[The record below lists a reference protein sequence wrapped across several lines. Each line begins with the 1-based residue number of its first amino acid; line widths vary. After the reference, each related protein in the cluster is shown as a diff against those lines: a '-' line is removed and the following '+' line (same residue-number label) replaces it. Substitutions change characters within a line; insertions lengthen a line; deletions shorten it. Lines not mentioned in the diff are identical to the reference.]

1 MKFAQTAAALKGVP
15 SENWTPLRSL
25 NVHASW
31 FLLVVHSVA
40 SDGTTVLEPFLKPT
54 RLSKIWPVGRSDS
67 PSDVSDGSKNA
78 GSADAP

>member
-31 FLLVVHSVA
+31 FLLVVHLVA
-40 SDGTTVLEPFLKPT
+40 SDGTTVLVPFLKPT

-67 PSDVSDGSKNA
+67 PSDVSDGSNSD